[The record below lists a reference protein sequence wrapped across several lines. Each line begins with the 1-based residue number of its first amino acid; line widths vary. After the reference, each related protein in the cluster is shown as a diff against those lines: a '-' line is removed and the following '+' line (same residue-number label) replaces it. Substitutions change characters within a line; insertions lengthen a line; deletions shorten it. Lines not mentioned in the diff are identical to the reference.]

1 MRWYGERMQR
11 KVPRTMPEGTTVEEE
26 RLVKRLRKEVQER
39 SEKTWKYYRKSQ
51 EKSIGG
57 REY

>member
-1 MRWYGERMQR
+1 MERMQR

-39 SEKTWKYYRKSQ
+39 
-51 EKSIGG
+51 
-57 REY
+57 